1 MEAMLVQT
9 GPKLEPHFARNY
21 SCNLYSCVWKQC
33 TVTVITMLLL
43 YKLLEF
49 NSHDIVLATMYVKYI
64 A

>member
-9 GPKLEPHFARNY
+9 GPKWEPHFARNY
-21 SCNLYSCVWKQC
+21 SCNLYSCVWEQY
-33 TVTVITMLLL
+33 TVTVIIMLLL

-49 NSHDIVLATMYVKYI
+49 NSHDIVLATTYVKYI